1 LVNVEVGASST
12 VEQSTAR
19 DSVIGDECEVG
30 PYAFLPEGTKIESG
44 AQTGAFYDGS
54 Q

>member
-1 LVNVEVGASST
+1 MHPRTPAVAAVAAAGVGDA
-12 VEQSTAR
+12 
-19 DSVIGDECEVG
+19 CEVG

-44 AQTGAFYDGS
+44 AKTGAFYDGS